1 MRQFEDFLPLVVFG
15 VAYWLGDLYVATG
28 ALMVAF
34 TAQVAWKKLRGD
46 EVSQTLKLSL
56 IAVLLLGGLTLV
68 LRSSFFIQFKPT
80 LVWWIMGAALALSQF
95 FGRAN
100 LMERLLGKHVQLE
113 TRVWRSLNLSWA
125 ALFVL
130 LGATNI
136 FIAMNFSEATWV
148 TWKLASGFGVVP
160 LLVFASIL
168 WLYRRGHI
176 TREHDAKATGSSP

>member
-1 MRQFEDFLPLVVFG
+1 MKHFEDLLPLVVFG
-15 VAYWLGDLYVATG
+15 VAYWLGDLYVATA

-34 TAQVAWKKLRGD
+34 LAQVAWKKLRG
-46 EVSQTLKLSL
+46 EVVSKTLKLSL

-95 FGRAN
+95 FGRTN
-100 LMERLLGKHVQLE
+100 LMERLLGEHVRLD
-113 TRVWRSLNLSWA
+113 TSVWRSLNLSWA

-130 LGATNI
+130 LGTANI
-136 FIAMNFSEATWV
+136 FIAMYFSEAAWV

-176 TREHDAKATGSSP
+176 KREPDAEATGSSP